1 MTKMDILP
9 ILYLVVPCYNEESV
23 LRETSKRLVEKF
35 STLVKLS
42 QINANSK
49 VLLVDD
55 GSSDKTWEII
65 KSLHQSNSL
74 FCGLKLSRNC
84 GHQKALL
91 SGLHKAAE
99 FADLIASMDA
109 DLQDDINALDE
120 MVSRARE
127 GYEVVY
133 GVRNDRSSDSF
144 LKRFTAQSFYRLQS
158 SLGVDAVYN
167 HADYRL
173 MSKRAVLALS
183 QFREVNLFLR
193 GLVPLVGF
201 KSCCV
206 YYSRGKRFAG
216 ESKYTLGK
224 MLSFAFEGITS
235 FSTKPIRII
244 TLTGLIISIFS
255 LFALVYLLI
264 GHFIGDVQVGWT
276 SIIMSIWCLGGLQ
289 LLALGVIGEYVGKTY
304 METKHRPRYFI
315 EEFLSDKEDKDA

>member
-1 MTKMDILP
+1 MKWFQELAKAMK
-9 ILYLVVPCYNEESV
+9 LY
-23 LRETSKRLVEKF
+23 
-35 STLVKLS
+35 
-42 QINANSK
+42 
-49 VLLVDD
+49 
-55 GSSDKTWEII
+55 
-65 KSLHQSNSL
+65 
-74 FCGLKLSRNC
+74 
-84 GHQKALL
+84 
-91 SGLHKAAE
+91 
-99 FADLIASMDA
+99 
-109 DLQDDINALDE
+109 
-120 MVSRARE
+120 MV
-127 GYEVVY
+127 YE
-133 GVRNDRSSDSF
+133 NDRSSDSF

-255 LFALVYLLI
+255 LFCTCISFNWSFYWRCTSWLDKHYYVNLVSWRTSTFGFGCHRRVRWKDLY
-264 GHFIGDVQVGWT
+264 GDEA
-276 SIIMSIWCLGGLQ
+276 SSSLF
-289 LLALGVIGEYVGKTY
+289 Y
-304 METKHRPRYFI
+304 
-315 EEFLSDKEDKDA
+315 